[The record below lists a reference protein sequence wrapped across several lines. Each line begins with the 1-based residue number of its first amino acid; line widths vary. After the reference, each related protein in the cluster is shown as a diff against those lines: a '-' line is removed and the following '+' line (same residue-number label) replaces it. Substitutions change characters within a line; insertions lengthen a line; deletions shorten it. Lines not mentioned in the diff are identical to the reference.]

1 MTLKNF
7 MIYLPDDSYEYTD
20 NDCLEAI
27 SCVLARMYRL
37 KNLSDDFFK
46 IALKNV
52 AVSPCSE
59 ICLEIGDYFF
69 NKNDISEAV
78 LWYINASSETESVLD
93 IRTSG
98 DIPLRRLAQCYTTL
112 ASEAVAHGDDV
123 LADTYNNNASEYE
136 KQADNWKMP
145 EEL

>member
-1 MTLKNF
+1 MF
-7 MIYLPDDSYEYTD
+7 
-20 NDCLEAI
+20 
-27 SCVLARMYRL
+27 SCFARMYRL